1 MNAFEPG
8 QSHVLHAHAGQD
20 KMYLVVQGEGL
31 FLLQDAELPMQ
42 AGDVPSTMADVSDLE
57 RATGFRPRTSVE
69 EGIARFVTWY
79 REYYRV

>member
-1 MNAFEPG
+1 MMTYI
-8 QSHVLHAHAGQD
+8 SVLEHALGRKA
-20 KMYLVVQGEGL
+20 KLNL
-31 FLLQDAELPMQ
+31 LPMQ

>member
-1 MNAFEPG
+1 MTYI
-8 QSHVLHAHAGQD
+8 SVLERALGRKAKLD
-20 KMYLVVQGEGL
+20 L
-31 FLLQDAELPMQ
+31 LPMQ